1 MRKILFCALI
11 LTSSL
16 TMAAES
22 GIIVSSVVSTPTNFN
37 GFYVGIGGGATFG
50 DTTLQLTNFLNR
62 PGRTN
67 TFLTNK
73 NSAFSNN
80 GLGVAFI
87 GYGHAFQ
94 SFYLG
99 GELGGSLSNGIRTTT
114 HSLAQQEVGFP
125 TPFIVSNASS
135 MHLKDYEF
143 TIDARPG
150 FLVTASTLV
159 YGRIGAAFNR
169 INLNSASQFQ
179 FSTPT
184 SAQAVLLPYNT
195 SHSETGLRLGLGFEK
210 MFTSHLSLRGDYIF
224 TDYGKLNGKGIVP
237 FPFLGPTVT
246 FSNATRLKVQ
256 THTVLASLSYYFSD
270 II

>member
-1 MRKILFCALI
+1 MKKISFFALI

-16 TMAAES
+16 TFAA
-22 GIIVSSVVSTPTNFN
+22 GTDIIVSSAPIPMSFN
-37 GFYVGIGGGATFG
+37 GFYAGIGGGATFG
-50 DTTLQLTNFLNR
+50 DTTLQFTNFLNR
-62 PGRTN
+62 PGRNN

-99 GELGGSLSNGIRTTT
+99 GEVGGSLSNGARTTT

-125 TPFIVSNASS
+125 TPFIVSNVSN

-143 TIDARPG
+143 TVDARPG

-179 FSTPT
+179 FSTAT
-184 SAQAVLLPYNT
+184 SAKIALLPYNV
-195 SHSETGLRLGLGFEK
+195 SHSETGLRLGVGFEK
-210 MFTSHLSLRGDYIF
+210 MFTRHLSLRGDYIF
-224 TDYGKLNGKGIVP
+224 TDYGKLNGRGIVP
-237 FPFLGPTVT
+237 FPFLGPQVT
-246 FSNATRLKVQ
+246 FSNTTRLKLQ